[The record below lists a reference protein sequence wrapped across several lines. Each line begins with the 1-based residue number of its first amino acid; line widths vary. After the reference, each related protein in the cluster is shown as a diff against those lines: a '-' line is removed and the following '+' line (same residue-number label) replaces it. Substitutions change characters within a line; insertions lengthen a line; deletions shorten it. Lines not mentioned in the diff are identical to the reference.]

1 MINRSLAFAKHHTPS
16 SLRVAVRWTM
26 LEARNVRSRLSV
38 PVVARCE
45 YDNVYHCTV
54 RKTASQWVKAL
65 LSDPVVYRY
74 SGLLPFDQR
83 VHRRRYP
90 DAIPPGRVASSLFIS
105 YKRFSTIPKPENY
118 RAFFIMRDPRDIVVS
133 SYFSLR
139 SSHTPMGDI
148 LQHRKILQEIPFKE
162 GMLHVISHL
171 KERGLFASLRSWVA
185 APSAETFRL
194 FQYEDLIGE
203 RQLDEVEKLMRHCGI
218 PIPRSDLTAL
228 LDRHS
233 FSRMRKDSGEAGP
246 VSHYRKGKAG
256 DWRNH
261 FDDDIYEAFVA
272 ATGDLV
278 ELCGYAAR
286 DQPLRAP
293 GD

>member
-1 MINRSLAFAKHHTPS
+1 LTFAKHHTPNS
-16 SLRVAVRWTM
+16 VRVAARWAM
-26 LEARNVRSRLSV
+26 LEGRNVRSRLTV
-38 PVVARCE
+38 PVATRCE
-45 YDNVYHCTV
+45 YDAVYHCTL

-65 LSDPVVYRY
+65 LHDPVVYRY

-105 YKRFSTIPKPENY
+105 YKRFSTIRKPENH

-139 SSHTPMGDI
+139 GSHTPMGDI
-148 LQHRKILQEIPFKE
+148 LEHRKVLQELPFKE
-162 GMLHVISHL
+162 GMIHVIGHL
-171 KERGLFASLRSWVA
+171 KETWLFTQLRGWVT
-185 APSAETFRL
+185 APGDETFRL
-194 FQYEDLIGE
+194 FRYEDLIGE
-203 RQLDEVEKLMRHCGI
+203 RQTDEMAELMRHCGI
-218 PIPRSDLTAL
+218 SIPPPELEAL

-233 FSRMRKDSGEAGP
+233 FSRKRGGDAGAL
-246 VSHYRKGKAG
+246 SHYRKGQAG

-261 FDDDIYEAFVA
+261 FDDDIYEAFIA

-278 ELCGYAAR
+278 ELCGYPSR
-286 DQPLRAP
+286 EQLRSAE
-293 GD
+293 DV

>member
-1 MINRSLAFAKHHTPS
+1 
-16 SLRVAVRWTM
+16 M
-26 LEARNVRSRLSV
+26 LETRNARSRLTV

-65 LSDPVVYRY
+65 LSDPVVYRH

-105 YKRFSTIPKPENY
+105 YKRFTTISKPEKY
-118 RAFFIMRDPRDIVVS
+118 RAFFILRDPRDIVVS

-148 LQHRKILQEIPFKE
+148 LRHRKVLQEKPFKE
-162 GMLHVISHL
+162 GLLYVISHL
-171 KERGLFASLRSWVA
+171 SESGLFASLRSWVV

-194 FQYEDLIGE
+194 FRYEDLTGE
-203 RQLDEVEKLMRHCGI
+203 RQLDEVDRLLRYCGI
-218 PIPRSDLTAL
+218 SIPPPELAAL

-233 FSRMRKDSGEAGP
+233 FSRKRKERPETGS

-278 ELCGYAAR
+278 ELCGYPAR
-286 DQPLRAP
+286 DQSLRTP
-293 GD
+293 GE

>member
-1 MINRSLAFAKHHTPS
+1 LTFAKHHTPS
-16 SLRVAVRWTM
+16 SVRVAARWAM
-26 LEARNVRSRLSV
+26 LESRNVRSRLTV

-65 LSDPVVYRY
+65 LHDPVVYRY

-105 YKRFSTIPKPENY
+105 HKRFSAIPKPENY

-148 LQHRKILQEIPFKE
+148 LRHRKILQDMPVKE
-162 GMLHVISHL
+162 GMIHVIGHL
-171 KERGLFASLRSWVA
+171 KEKWLFAQLRSWVS

-194 FQYEDLIGE
+194 FRYEDLIGE
-203 RQLDEVEKLMRHCGI
+203 RQLDEMGELMRHCGI
-218 PIPRSDLTAL
+218 AIPPAELAAL

-233 FSRMRKDSGEAGP
+233 FSRMRKDRGDAGS

-261 FDDDIYEAFVA
+261 FDDDVYEAFVA

-278 ELCGYAAR
+278 EICGYPTR
-286 DQPLRAP
+286 DQSLRAP
-293 GD
+293 GE